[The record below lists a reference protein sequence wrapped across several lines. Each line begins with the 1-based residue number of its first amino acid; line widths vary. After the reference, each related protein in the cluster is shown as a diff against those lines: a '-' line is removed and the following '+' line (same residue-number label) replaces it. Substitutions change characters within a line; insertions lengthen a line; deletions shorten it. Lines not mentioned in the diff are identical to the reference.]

1 MALKIQDIEDLDKLI
16 EEQDRLVDAI
26 ASDKRVLDKQNDE
39 IKRTQDKLSW
49 VLGVL
54 KESNKAMDKL
64 NTELS
69 SVKEEYEEWF
79 IKVNDLKSKCIEL
92 EGDVSTLSI
101 KKSQLGTEIRGIED
115 RHVIELE
122 ELNKKNKLDIETYNV
137 GIEIVKAEQAWLL
150 QVNKTLDTN
159 VTNSEKRLAELDRL
173 IKDRQVMIDK
183 LEVKYNQLSNV
194 DLELKNKE
202 RELKVTEQ
210 KLNSIKLQIKLE
222 RENGKNSD

>member
-26 ASDKRVLDKQNDE
+26 ASDKRILEEQKDE

-49 VLGVL
+49 VLSVL
-54 KESNKAMDKL
+54 KGSNEAMTKL

-69 SVKEEYEEWF
+69 TVKEEYDDWF

-122 ELNKKNKLDIETYNV
+122 ELNSRNKLDVQTYNAEV
-137 GIEIVKAEQAWLL
+137 EIVKAEKYRLVEA
-150 QVNKTLDTN
+150 NKTLEIN
-159 VTNSEKRLAELDRL
+159 VTNSEKRLTELDRL

-183 LEVKYNQLSNV
+183 LEVKYNKLSSV

-202 RELKVTEQ
+202 REVKLVEQ
-210 KLNSIKLQIKLE
+210 KLNSIKLQIKIE
-222 RENGKNSD
+222 RQNGKNSD